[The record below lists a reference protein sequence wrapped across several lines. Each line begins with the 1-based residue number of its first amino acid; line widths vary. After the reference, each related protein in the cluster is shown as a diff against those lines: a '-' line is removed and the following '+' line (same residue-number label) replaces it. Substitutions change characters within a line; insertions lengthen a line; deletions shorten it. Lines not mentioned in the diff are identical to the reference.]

1 MKKITLEKF
10 IDRANK
16 IHNKRYDYSLVNYK
30 NILNK
35 IKIICPI
42 HGEFEQSVKTHMN
55 GSGCSKCKGKYKL
68 TKNRFIEFSNKIHN
82 NKYDY
87 SLMEDYK
94 NMRTKIKIICP
105 IHGVFEQ
112 SSDNHLKGCGC
123 PECGSVKIPST
134 KEYISKVKIK
144 HKNKYDYSLVIYKNA
159 YTKIKIICPIHGV
172 FEQKATNHLSGQG
185 CAKCVG
191 KNKSVDE
198 IIDMFN
204 KKHNYKY
211 DYSLVEYKN
220 RNTKIKIICKIHGIF
235 EQAPK
240 THLNYGCSQCGKSKK
255 KTKNE
260 FVEQSNKI
268 HNNKYDYSLAI
279 YKNAHTKIKIICPVH
294 GIFEQRP
301 CNHTK
306 GVGCPSCRES
316 HGEKEIKKILDKK
329 NISFIYNKRYKECRY
344 KNPLPFDFYL
354 PDYNICIEYDGEQH
368 FRSWNRWGGDEALRT
383 QKIRDKIKTDF
394 CAQNNITLIRIS
406 YNENIL
412 EKLNSI
418 F

>member
-1 MKKITLEKF
+1 MSKITDTVKYINEVSKF
-10 IDRANK
+10 
-16 IHNKRYDYSLVNYK
+16 HNFYYDYSLV
-30 NILNK
+30 
-35 IKIICPI
+35 
-42 HGEFEQSVKTHMN
+42 
-55 GSGCSKCKGKYKL
+55 
-68 TKNRFIEFSNKIHN
+68 
-82 NKYDY
+82 
-87 SLMEDYK
+87 
-94 NMRTKIKIICP
+94 
-105 IHGVFEQ
+105 
-112 SSDNHLKGCGC
+112 
-123 PECGSVKIPST
+123 
-134 KEYISKVKIK
+134 
-144 HKNKYDYSLVIYKNA
+144 
-159 YTKIKIICPIHGV
+159 
-172 FEQKATNHLSGQG
+172 
-185 CAKCVG
+185 
-191 KNKSVDE
+191 
-198 IIDMFN
+198 
-204 KKHNYKY
+204 
-211 DYSLVEYKN
+211 
-220 RNTKIKIICKIHGIF
+220 
-235 EQAPK
+235 
-240 THLNYGCSQCGKSKK
+240 
-255 KTKNE
+255 
-260 FVEQSNKI
+260 
-268 HNNKYDYSLAI
+268 I